1 MDLQGLDDK
10 ADGVDQE
17 DEDSTLSNELLE
29 RVVEE
34 RRNEE
39 HSIIWLLSWI
49 AKLPTTYRKNF
60 DIWTGQHFAK
70 QDKYGK

>member
-39 HSIIWLLSWI
+39 HSII
-49 AKLPTTYRKNF
+49 
-60 DIWTGQHFAK
+60 
-70 QDKYGK
+70 